1 VFAGAKRILDIA
13 DKVRKY
19 MAILVTGANGQIGTV
34 LCEALRTEYGNDHVI
49 GSDIIKLPHHKEPFV
64 MLDILNVQRIQEVI
78 TDYEID
84 QIYHLAAIL
93 SANGE
98 WNPQKTWN
106 VNMNGT
112 LSILEVARLNNIN
125 KIFYPSSIAVF
136 GKTTP
141 KDNTGQDVPM
151 LPETVYGMSK
161 LAGEQWC
168 NYYFKRYDL
177 DVRSLRFPGIISFES
192 PPGGGTTDYA
202 VHIFHK
208 AVNDGKY
215 TCFLKEGTR
224 LPMIY
229 MPDAIRATIEIM
241 QTPGRFLKIRTSYN
255 IAGMS
260 TTPAE
265 ITREIQKFIPH
276 FKIDYQP
283 DFRQAI
289 ADSWVHSIDDTAA
302 RNDWGWEPQ
311 FDLEKTAQDMIQN
324 LQFKES

>member
-1 VFAGAKRILDIA
+1 
-13 DKVRKY
+13 
-19 MAILVTGANGQIGTV
+19 MTILVTGANGQIGTV
-34 LCEALRTEYGNDHVI
+34 LCEKLRDLHGQHNVI
-49 GSDIIKLPHHKEPFV
+49 GSDIVKMKEHREPFV

-78 TDYEID
+78 DDFKID

-106 VNMNGT
+106 VNLNGT
-112 LSILEVARLNNIN
+112 LSILEISRLNKIK

-141 KDNTGQDVPM
+141 KNMTGQDVPM

-161 LAGEQWC
+161 LAGEHWC
-168 NYYFKRYDL
+168 YYYHKRYDL

-202 VHIFHK
+202 VNIFHQ
-208 AVNDGKY
+208 AVNEGAY
-215 TCFLKEGTR
+215 TCFLKKDTR
-224 LPMIY
+224 LPMMY
-229 MPDAIRATIEIM
+229 MPDAIRATLEIM
-241 QTPGRFLKIRTSYN
+241 ETPAEQLKIRTSYN

-260 TTPAE
+260 ITPLE
-265 ITREIQKFIPH
+265 IAREIQKFIPQ

-289 ADSWVHSIDDTAA
+289 ADSWAHSIDDSPA
-302 RNDWGWEPQ
+302 RNDWGWKPE
-311 FDLEKTAQDMIQN
+311 FDLEKTALDMIQN
-324 LQFKES
+324 LQFK